1 MPTTVVTLNANT
13 YTDLGT
19 TPCSF
24 QVQGNKPIYMHVGT
38 ALPAAN
44 TAARVLVSDTQGG
57 RERKID
63 YASQNVYA
71 KAVSSESTISVV
83 VIR

>member
-1 MPTTVVTLNANT
+1 MSTTRILLNANT

-24 QVQGNKPIYMHVGT
+24 QVQGTKAILMHVGT
-38 ALPAAN
+38 SLPAAN
-44 TAARVLVSDTQGG
+44 TMAAVRVSDTQGRAADIG
-57 RERKID
+57 

-71 KAVSSESTISVV
+71 KASSAEGNTYVV

>member
-1 MPTTVVTLNANT
+1 MPTTRVLLNANT

-19 TPCSF
+19 TPCSI
-24 QVQGNKPIYMHVGT
+24 QVQGTKAIYMHVGT
-38 ALPAAN
+38 SLPAAN
-44 TAARVLVSDTQGG
+44 TVAYFRISDTQG
-57 RERKID
+57 RAADIE

-71 KAVSSESTISVV
+71 KASSSEVNTYVV